1 MPCLSPHWNVNSM
14 LIPFFGEGQ
23 GKLGF
28 ELRAWRLQTDA
39 LPLEPCLQSILLW
52 LYLEMGVSKNSYLSG
67 LASNHYPSDLSL
79 PSS

>member
-28 ELRAWRLQTDA
+28 ELRA
-39 LPLEPCLQSILLW
+39 
-52 LYLEMGVSKNSYLSG
+52 
-67 LASNHYPSDLSL
+67 
-79 PSS
+79 